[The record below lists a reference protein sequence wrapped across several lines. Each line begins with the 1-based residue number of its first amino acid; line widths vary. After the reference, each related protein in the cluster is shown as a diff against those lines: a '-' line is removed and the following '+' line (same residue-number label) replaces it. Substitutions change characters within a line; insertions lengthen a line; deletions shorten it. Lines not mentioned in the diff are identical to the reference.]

1 MVAYACVCVCVCCRT
16 LLNNVTKNG
25 KAGERRGGRV
35 GRETKQVSIY
45 ALQACHPYWL
55 HSPLSSSRPL
65 NLPLVSQHIIMTPAG
80 SGSLPAQWE
89 TVQMPFTQEPTTNRT
104 SRTNKA

>member
-1 MVAYACVCVCVCCRT
+1 M
-16 LLNNVTKNG
+16 LNNVTKNV

-65 NLPLVSQHIIMTPAG
+65 NLPLVSQQYYYDSHAG

-89 TVQMPFTQEPTTNRT
+89 TVQMSFTQELATNRT